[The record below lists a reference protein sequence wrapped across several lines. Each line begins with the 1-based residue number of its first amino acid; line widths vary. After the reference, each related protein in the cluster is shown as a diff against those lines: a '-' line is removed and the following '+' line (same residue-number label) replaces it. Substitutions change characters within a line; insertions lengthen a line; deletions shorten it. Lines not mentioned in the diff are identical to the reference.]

1 MATSIESLFG
11 VTPED
16 LMASRQL
23 QAQKEAL
30 TFAQL
35 TPQGRVAMGGYMAG
49 RQLGGAFGG
58 LLGAEDPELARIR
71 QRQSLVQGLDLNDPK
86 SLRDAASRALQAGDP
101 SAASVLVARATEAE
115 KALSEAE
122 KARADLVATQALTAQ
137 RLRERAAASLP
148 EKVFSAL
155 AAKSTPKSVQ
165 AAIDAGNDISLLE
178 IPETDKLSTIG
189 LQLVEAGYV
198 RGSPEFQAK
207 MKEILEAE
215 KTGRAKGTGN
225 VNIGTIDVRTG
236 TPGVQAD
243 PRKAA
248 EAAGKK
254 VGEDIALIE
263 GKYSALD
270 NISEALDKL
279 DKGIFSGTY
288 GPTLM
293 AAAKATSSNNPKV
306 VRTEEFLSYIGEVV
320 IPRLQE
326 FGGNDS
332 VEELKYLQKVMG
344 GEQRLESESLR
355 RILLNAERKI
365 RRGIERTQR
374 QSTSAATGTPAPLDP
389 GPARQRAPG
398 PVRNFRSVQEAEAA
412 NLPKG
417 TEIIINGRRA
427 IVE

>member
-11 VTPED
+11 ITPED
-16 LMASRQL
+16 LMASREA

-35 TPQGRVAMGGYMAG
+35 SPVQRANMGGFMAG
-49 RQLGGAFGG
+49 RQIGGSIGG
-58 LLGAEDPELARIR
+58 LLGAQDPELARIR
-71 QRQSLVQGLDLNDPK
+71 QRQALVQGIDLADPAA
-86 SLRDAASRALQAGDP
+86 LRAAAARALESGDAPAASLLTNRAMD
-101 SAASVLVARATEAE
+101 V
-115 KALSEAE
+115 E
-122 KARADLVATQALTAQ
+122 KARAELGATQALTAQ
-137 RLRERAAASLP
+137 RMRERAAASLP
-148 EKVFSAL
+148 EKVFASL
-155 AAKSTPKSVQ
+155 AQKASPKSVQ
-165 AAIDAGNDISLLE
+165 AAIEAGNDISLLE
-178 IPETDKLSTIG
+178 IPETEKLSTIG
-189 LQLVEAGYV
+189 RQLTEAGYV
-198 RGSPEFQAK
+198 PGSPEFQAK
-207 MKEILEAE
+207 MREFLEAE
-215 KTGRAKGTGN
+215 KTGKAKGTGN
-225 VNIGTIDVRTG
+225 VTIGLG
-236 TPGVQAD
+236 LPGAPVD
-243 PRKAA
+243 PKKAA
-248 EAAGKK
+248 EAAGTG
-254 VGEDIALIE
+254 VGKEIAAIE

-270 NISEALDKL
+270 NIAEAVDKL

-365 RRGIERTQR
+365 RRGIERIQR

-389 GPARQRAPG
+389 GPSRQAAPS
-398 PVRNFRSVQEAEAA
+398 PVRTFKSVQEAEKA
-412 NLPKG
+412 NLPQG

-427 IVE
+427 VVE